1 MMYRSISVVCLP
13 TCFCQCC
20 FLCHRFAECPF
31 SSSLCCLSQF
41 CIIFIPITRLKLSL
55 TRCPAVYLCCFFQSS
70 SSLIDLKLLHYAAST
85 SLVAFLHYCFFLSVK
100 FFLKDKCCHNH
111 FQNKRWEDVIYGW
124 PRRIETSGLVEELLH
139 FYPCSFLYVL
149 VRERCVDVIN
159 VSEDDKL
166 MLVRPCVCNYCLLY
180 QTVWVTCILQRKWVY
195 NIIAK
200 K

>member
-1 MMYRSISVVCLP
+1 M
-13 TCFCQCC
+13 
-20 FLCHRFAECPF
+20 
-31 SSSLCCLSQF
+31 
-41 CIIFIPITRLKLSL
+41 

-70 SSLIDLKLLHYAAST
+70 RSLIDLKLLHNAASN
-85 SLVAFLHYCFFLSVK
+85 SLVAFLRFCFFLSVK
-100 FFLKDKCCHNH
+100 FLKDKCCHNH
-111 FQNKRWEDVIYGW
+111 FLNKRWEDVICGW
-124 PRRIETSGLVEELLH
+124 PRRIETSGFVEELLH

-195 NIIAK
+195 NIAK
-200 K
+200 KLKKNLWVKKLNILVWGLSYLFSSIIEMGIIIWVNVFNFRVKCVFQI